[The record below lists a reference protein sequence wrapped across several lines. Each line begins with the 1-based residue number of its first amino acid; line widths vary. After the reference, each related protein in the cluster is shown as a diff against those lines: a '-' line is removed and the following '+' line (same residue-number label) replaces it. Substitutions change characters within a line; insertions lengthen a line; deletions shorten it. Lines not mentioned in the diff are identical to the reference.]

1 MALSAEEKLAILQML
16 LERGVEVWT
25 RYKQQRVVAVERVSD
40 TSYVVIRYEDGTADR
55 LRLQHFASRRFVVV
69 L

>member
-1 MALSAEEKLAILQML
+1 MALSAEEKLAILQIL

-25 RYKQQRVVAVERVSD
+25 RYRQQRVVAVERAPD
-40 TSYVVIRYEDGTADR
+40 TNYVVIRYDDGTADK